1 MSWET
6 YFEELRQIAKAF
18 YQAYRLTGTI
28 KIKFGV
34 RAIADSDGDS
44 VVDVYV
50 SPLDAEAA
58 SALANTDHSHH
69 LQLLETM
76 VPSALLGYQFMMQ
89 ITSKGPNDI
98 EAAVMEST
106 QPFLTVGSI

>member
-1 MSWET
+1 MTWET
-6 YFEELRQIAKAF
+6 HYEALRLIAKAF
-18 YQAYRLTGTI
+18 YQAYRLTGTV
-28 KIKFGV
+28 KLKFGI
-34 RAIADSDGDS
+34 RAIEDSDGNS

-76 VPSALLGYQFMMQ
+76 VPSAVLGYQFLMQ

-98 EAAVMEST
+98 QACVLEST
-106 QPFLTVGSI
+106 QPFLTVSSK

>member
-1 MSWET
+1 MPWET
-6 YFEELRQIAKAF
+6 HYEELRRIAKAF

-28 KIKFGV
+28 KMKFGV
-34 RAIADSDGDS
+34 RAIADSDGNS
-44 VVDVYV
+44 VVDAYV

-58 SALANTDHSHH
+58 SALASTEHSHH

-89 ITSKGPNDI
+89 ITPKGPNDI
-98 EAAVMEST
+98 DVSVVEST
-106 QPFLTVGSI
+106 QPFLTAGPR